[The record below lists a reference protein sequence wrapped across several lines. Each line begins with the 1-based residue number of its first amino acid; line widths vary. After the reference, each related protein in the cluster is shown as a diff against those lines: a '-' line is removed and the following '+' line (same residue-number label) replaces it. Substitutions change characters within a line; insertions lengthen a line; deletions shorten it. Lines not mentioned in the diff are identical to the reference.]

1 MVEMWQPNA
10 TLNGAALLI
19 VLFLNL
25 ALIVLL
31 SEPCWTPSIQA
42 GCARTTPVGSGSHGS
57 SSGGTLAA
65 VASTMEWSF
74 RMHTYSEEHTLMHT
88 SAESFKLPLYL
99 EDLFIAYFIPG
110 QVRQHDDQRRAVVA
124 GREQRLPVP

>member
-74 RMHTYSEEHTLMHT
+74 RTHTYSEEHTLMHT

-99 EDLFIAYFIPG
+99 EDLFYCVFYSG
-110 QVRQHDDQRRAVVA
+110 A
-124 GREQRLPVP
+124 GTST